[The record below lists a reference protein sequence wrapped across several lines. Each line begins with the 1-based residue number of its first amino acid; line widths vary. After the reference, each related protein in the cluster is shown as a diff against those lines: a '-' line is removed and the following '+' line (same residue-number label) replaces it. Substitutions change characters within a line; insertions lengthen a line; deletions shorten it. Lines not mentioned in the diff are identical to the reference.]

1 VQTRPTSGKRIPP
14 SLVLA
19 TTAVNAALYM
29 AVGVISS
36 PIPPVLGVRFWPP
49 VFIPAVFAMMFGPWV
64 GGVGAAVG
72 IFLSDVFYG
81 HGNALLSLVVGV
93 PSNFV
98 GFYVL
103 GWLTEN
109 MPKGLYREL
118 LILVSILVSPLILV
132 AYFASI
138 YLTLGWSGFGLP
150 QYVCVFV
157 GIVVVAVVLA
167 TVRRK
172 SAWSSFEIAS
182 PISLVLGSVIIGVGL
197 VAFSRLF
204 TLPAVVGNSPL
215 NIDVIYGATAF
226 TYFSEILFMLFLT
239 PPIVAAVRAAF
250 PSFKLGSR
258 NYRTDNGK

>member
-1 VQTRPTSGKRIPP
+1 MSMSGKKVSS
-14 SLVLA
+14 SLILA

-29 AVGVISS
+29 AVGVVSA

-49 VFIPAVFAMMFGPWV
+49 VFIPAVFGIMFGPWV
-64 GGVGAAVG
+64 GGVGAAIG

-81 HGNALLSLVVGV
+81 HGNALLSLLVGV

-103 GWLTEN
+103 SWLTKN
-109 MPKGLYREL
+109 MPKGRGRKL
-118 LILVSILVSPLILV
+118 LTLLSLLVSPLIFI
-132 AYFASI
+132 AYFVSI

-150 QYVCVFV
+150 QYVCVVV
-157 GIVVVAVVLA
+157 GIVVVAVLLIA
-167 TVRRK
+167 TRRQ
-172 SAWSSFEIAS
+172 SVWSSFEIAS
-182 PISLVLGSVIIGVGL
+182 PIGLALGSIIIGVGL

-204 TLPAVVGNSPL
+204 TLPAVVGTSPL
-215 NIDVIYGATAF
+215 SIDVIYGATAF

-250 PSFKLGSR
+250 PSFQPVRGNSR
-258 NYRTDNGK
+258 TNNTK